1 MPDTGIAMPQERV
14 APIISDLN
22 GHIRMLIY
30 KKRLIAQQEAERR
43 EMRADHAAPA
53 VKQPSI
59 ESGSADAFAV
69 LDLMDPDN
77 YFAKI
82 QRMEMQREKKQ
93 AEPEMPVPDAE
104 EPDLPDMAGSRPE
117 AVSGKDGYDN
127 AQSKETGR
135 EGTAPHGKGKERT
148 AGQNA
153 RAAGRNGRTA
163 APPARD
169 VILKQKKDTAIR
181 GEIREEVLKKE
192 HQQKRDK
199 EMEVHELHRPVPDE
213 MLSRAVSPQTAA
225 RIDEKTTGDL
235 TLKAVARSAVHEMV
249 QPAFTA
255 PHIEPGRAGTEHA
268 MQVQRQLQETG
279 NTIRDAHQQQNMGV
293 RTKAIGT
300 EMSADGMARRD
311 LNTIVGRAIE
321 RRESDSLMR
330 QAALFTHAFN
340 RPVMFRKG
348 KDTLVFVK
356 EGQGDQAETFAVIN
370 GKKVSDREATRF
382 ITNISEVLK
391 RQGIKQGI
399 NLLAGRLSIAERDP
413 YQGASK
419 DLLPR
424 AVAPVMEKERSIAVE
439 RK

>member
-22 GHIRMLIY
+22 GHIRMLVY

-43 EMRADHAAPA
+43 EMRAAHAAPA

-104 EPDLPDMAGSRPE
+104 EPDLPDMAGSQPE

-135 EGTAPHGKGKERT
+135 EGTAPHGKEKERT

-213 MLSRAVSPQTAA
+213 MLSKAVSPQTAA

-279 NTIRDAHQQQNMGV
+279 NTIRDAHQQQDMGV